1 MKLTDYTDACNSLTN
16 FECNAHPFS
25 RNGNPESCFKK
36 FVKSKLIEVNLFL
49 AGFIHLESLCDAE
62 NLKLHL

>member
-1 MKLTDYTDACNSLTN
+1 MPVTVWQILNVMLIHLAEMEILKVAL
-16 FECNAHPFS
+16 
-25 RNGNPESCFKK
+25 KK
-36 FVKSKLIEVNLFL
+36 SWNHIKQIEVNLFL